1 MTDGVWETGSVGS
14 SRRVRPMRTRW
25 LLVAGWFLAVTP
37 TVQAQ
42 IIVLANLTSDEV
54 VFSVKPAEPPA
65 QKKASRPKEQTEG
78 RSESDSSAP
87 SQIPSNNAPLP
98 KAIHLPAGDVAA
110 LWVGKGAELQ
120 PGAANASETAVS
132 YLVTP
137 GGAYFWLGEQGKRSL
152 HAIDLGEIDPEAY
165 PGVPEITELTVK
177 ILVDDDEPTV
187 ASRWHHV
194 LKARVDAASRILERT
209 CRVRLKVIAYDTWE
223 SPAETTGL
231 KDGLRAFERLVE
243 PGPAQVAIGFTSQ
256 YKTLD
261 RDNPHLGI
269 IRRPLGRHILIR
281 ERVGRMSEPEKLEV
295 LVHELGHY
303 FGAVHVLHG
312 RSVMR
317 PNLADGRARMKSFRI
332 GFDPINALIMNH
344 YVTELHAGRTPDVFR
359 PAVADRISHL
369 KRILARI
376 ASPALASAPSG
387 RPSPTETVPRVR
399 PAPPSKTVRRPQ
411 PELDTL
417 SRSVATLLREFRRPP
432 PEMIEGEALVDW
444 YVRRVAVAA
453 QSLPADLAP
462 RAFLIAL
469 GIGFDDTD
477 VLRTSAAIGPWLRRI
492 ESDNERSV
500 RLPLVRK
507 TALSGRHDWAL
518 HFFVSAM
525 LAARFGEKAATVAG
539 YLKELRDANGG
550 TGFDSTD
557 LAANAEGIAW
567 AKRILA
573 RQVLL
578 LELVSGEHL
587 PRIHQQGD
595 SREQP

>member
-1 MTDGVWETGSVGS
+1 
-14 SRRVRPMRTRW
+14 MRATW
-25 LLVAGWFLAVTP
+25 LLVAGWFLAVAP

-42 IIVLANLTSDEV
+42 IIVVANLTSDEV
-54 VFSVKPAEPPA
+54 AFAVKPAETA
-65 QKKASRPKEQTEG
+65 SQESRSQAKKKSEERHK
-78 RSESDSSAP
+78 SESSGATGFSSE
-87 SQIPSNNAPLP
+87 NAPPP
-98 KAIHLPAGDVAA
+98 KAVRLPAGDVAA
-110 LWVGKGAELQ
+110 LWVGRGAELR
-120 PGAANASETAVS
+120 PRAANGSETAAS

-137 GGAYFWLGEQGKRSL
+137 GGAYFWLGERGTRSL
-152 HAIDLGEIDPEAY
+152 HAIDLGEIDPAAY
-165 PGVPEITELTVK
+165 PGVPEMTELTVK

-187 ASRWHHV
+187 AARWHHV
-194 LKARVDAASRILERT
+194 LKARVDAASAILERT

-231 KDGLRAFERLVE
+231 KDGLSAFERLVE

-256 YKTLD
+256 YKKLD
-261 RDNPHLGI
+261 RANPHLGI
-269 IRRPLGRHILIR
+269 IRRPLGRHVLIR

-303 FGAVHVLHG
+303 FGAVHVLHS

-317 PNLADGRARMKSFRI
+317 PNLADGRARMKKFRI

-359 PAVADRISHL
+359 PVVADRISHL

-376 ASPALASAPSG
+376 ASPSLASAPSG
-387 RPSPTETVPRVR
+387 QPAPSETVPRVR
-399 PAPPSKTVRRPQ
+399 PAPPSKTVGHPQ

-432 PEMIEGEALVDW
+432 PKNIEGEALVDW

-477 VLRTSAAIGPWLRRI
+477 VLRTSTAMGAWLRRI
-492 ESDNERSV
+492 ESDEERSV

-525 LAARFGEKAATVAG
+525 LAARFGEEAATVAG

-557 LAANAEGIAW
+557 LRANAEGIAW

-587 PRIHQQGD
+587 PRIRQQGD

>member
-1 MTDGVWETGSVGS
+1 M
-14 SRRVRPMRTRW
+14 
-25 LLVAGWFLAVTP
+25 
-37 TVQAQ
+37 
-42 IIVLANLTSDEV
+42 
-54 VFSVKPAEPPA
+54 
-65 QKKASRPKEQTEG
+65 
-78 RSESDSSAP
+78 
-87 SQIPSNNAPLP
+87 
-98 KAIHLPAGDVAA
+98 
-110 LWVGKGAELQ
+110 
-120 PGAANASETAVS
+120 
-132 YLVTP
+132 
-137 GGAYFWLGEQGKRSL
+137 
-152 HAIDLGEIDPEAY
+152 
-165 PGVPEITELTVK
+165 
-177 ILVDDDEPTV
+177 
-187 ASRWHHV
+187 
-194 LKARVDAASRILERT
+194 
-209 CRVRLKVIAYDTWE
+209 
-223 SPAETTGL
+223 
-231 KDGLRAFERLVE
+231 
-243 PGPAQVAIGFTSQ
+243 AIGFTSQ

-317 PNLADGRARMKSFRI
+317 PNLADGRARMKRFRI

-359 PAVADRISHL
+359 PVVADRIAHL

-387 RPSPTETVPRVR
+387 QPPSSEAVPRVR
-399 PAPPSKTVRRPQ
+399 PAPSPKTGGRPQ
-411 PELDTL
+411 PELDVL
-417 SRSVATLLREFRRPP
+417 SRAVATLLREFRRPP
-432 PEMIEGEALVDW
+432 PDKIEGEALIDW

-477 VLRTSAAIGPWLRRI
+477 MLRTSAVMGAWLGRI
-492 ESDNERSV
+492 ESDDERAV

-557 LAANAEGIAW
+557 LTANAEGIAW

-587 PRIHQQGD
+587 PRIRQQGD